1 MVLQQ
6 QCKQPDRI
14 NGINSINISFYFHD
28 DSYIIFIFKNYFI
41 LLNAFKNKS
50 IKYNYI
56 KIYKGD
62 VPEHIEVIRQTL
74 KNQFEL
80 PIFFYFLV
88 LFVILF
94 DNFTQLDLI
103 FAWIF
108 VISRYLHC
116 YIRLTSNY
124 IRSRA
129 KFFRIGFVTLVI
141 WWIIFF
147 FKNLIKF
154 ILNEIFSIF
163 MLSY

>member
-1 MVLQQ
+1 MESTQL
-6 QCKQPDRI
+6 
-14 NGINSINISFYFHD
+14 
-28 DSYIIFIFKNYFI
+28 IFPFIFMMILTLFLYFKNYFA

-50 IKYNYI
+50 IKYSYI

-62 VPEHIEVIRQTL
+62 VPEYIEVLRQTL

-88 LFVILF
+88 LFIILF

-124 IRSRA
+124 IPYRA
-129 KFFRIGFVTLVI
+129 KFFRIGFITLVV
-141 WWIIFF
+141 WWIIFLL
-147 FKNLIKF
+147 K
-154 ILNEIFSIF
+154 IL
-163 MLSY
+163 